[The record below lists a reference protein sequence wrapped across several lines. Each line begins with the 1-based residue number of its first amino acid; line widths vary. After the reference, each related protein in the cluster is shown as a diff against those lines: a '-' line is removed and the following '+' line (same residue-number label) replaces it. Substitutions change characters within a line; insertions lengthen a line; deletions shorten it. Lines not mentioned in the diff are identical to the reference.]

1 MERSPSRSNR
11 STSCVKLYLCSN
23 PEDSVVE
30 RRALRES
37 VFPRLRERCRQTLG
51 LDIRVIDPYESSDPS
66 RWPDQDTRQQLI
78 QECRESSAGPFL
90 LALVGHQYGS
100 GSLPGRVEVAE
111 YQQLLQQSQRAGG
124 GTRPLERL
132 YRRNENT
139 EPPSYRLQPHT
150 QAEEEEE
157 EEEEDESKMKDK
169 EEELKVFQSAV
180 SLCVQEGLMTPEK
193 AHSYY
198 RSALDADLRFSLE
211 SCRHA
216 DIIGRCLV
224 YVHKII
230 NATGLREEKK
240 QSKSDSELQ
249 MHLQTEFATPDQSSA
264 LMKPSDEHLLSQLC
278 DNFLPGFI
286 TSCHLL
292 VYTTTTECDR
302 RHGYTSARRRGY
314 AESLCQQVY
323 ADLLG
328 LIDSWIGRDS
338 TESPCASRVSH
349 LGDALAR
356 EWAEQEELC
365 ALLSRFYDIVR
376 PEEDE
381 VRAYVEQKDRQCS
394 LVVTGGPCTGKTV
407 LIAHCAQQIK
417 SWLADRDPVVIS
429 CFSNLS
435 VNSSPRHLL
444 SSLCYQIAHSYSR
457 HSDPCRKLDPKPDLH
472 LSQPTDTARDCS
484 NSDSP
489 LSATSN
495 LDPNNK
501 YSTGQ
506 QSPTVPEPDPNLSP
520 VLDPDLSY
528 KRRITNQCFRPNLS
542 LPHLKEHLSSL
553 LSLLPSPQQPLV
565 LILDGL
571 DQIKK
576 NYRPQIIQC
585 LPCPLPPEVKLI
597 LTSCSNR
604 THALE
609 AIKLRYQQ
617 CNPPPCTSNSS
628 LCANKKDCVQVEPRR
643 GYVCVELN
651 PVDRKQRANMLA
663 SLLSGSRRRVTSGQQ
678 ALLNR
683 ALTSCSLTLY
693 ARLLHIH
700 TSLWSSDSEVAESS
714 LPDGVHSS
722 ISALL
727 DHLEQKHGFPLVTRA
742 LSYLTLSRT
751 GLTEA
756 ELTDLLSIDDEVL
769 AQYVHQGDAPPSKM
783 RVPQVD
789 VERLLLDLKSFLIRR
804 TVGVTQVLFWVSRH
818 FELVLG
824 KRYLG
829 SHEVRKEIHS
839 AMVDYFSGRWACGR
853 AKPLPV
859 SQESGAN
866 KATTAVSTRDQMKIY
881 LDRQPAGQPFVFKSS
896 ETSTSSSKEAGRVN
910 LRKILELPHHLQ
922 ESNRWEEL
930 EQGLMMSLGFHQ
942 AMACAGRVGELVA
955 MLEWKE
961 GSPQLPLS
969 RERAL
974 LASILKSSACLLQSS
989 PLDLPTVIETR
1000 LLPYLGVY
1008 PELEGYIRE
1017 IRQER
1022 RKTGSGI
1029 GVVLC
1034 PAPSAVPSIQ
1044 CLPGDG
1050 GTKKVFVSEAVASEC
1065 GTVVEVKSDG
1075 SVWIWKACG
1084 CDVVELSLNRE
1095 QNKLK
1100 FAGVKSS
1107 GRFIL
1112 LLTHCNKLFLWD
1124 MQDLDML
1131 LEVKDPLKTEVTPHT
1146 LSKIEGF
1153 VACQEKFCVCWKGES
1168 FVSVFDLS
1176 TEPLTHFQCPSPVT
1190 CVICSSSGSYMYCG
1204 QEKGIVSIFDIS
1216 TYSLLGTCS
1225 NPNEN
1230 AVRSIILCEDKWE
1243 MSCIDSIGNISLWS
1257 VEAKTQGPFLV
1268 KESFSGGNTTKI
1280 LSTDYSYNIDTLLL
1294 CEAHQISLWDTCKW
1308 ELWDQF
1314 LAPQGRT
1321 FTQAALTQ
1329 DGPLFLALLD
1339 TCPLVMVWRI
1349 STGECVLSLDTGA
1362 NTQPLTLLRAATNVV
1377 SITHDGCLT
1386 AWDSE
1391 MIYAAGTAPKMGSG
1405 VVEVVAEPMGDW
1417 FYVTDRSEMV
1427 WRWSLQAE
1435 TPDANFLHDGPVEK
1449 LCLSPDNI
1457 QLVTLSAGEI
1467 YIWQT
1472 ETGQNTVRIR
1482 GSKAKDILVTP
1493 NSNIGV
1499 SLVERGLSQVW
1510 KLANGGIVCH
1520 IHLYLAEAQVSPE
1533 STFLFGLRHGDLLA
1547 ASLWSGSISKRFSC
1561 AEWSEHVVAF
1571 HMLPEHPDFVVVMAA
1586 SGAVYTWKVTEET
1599 VCRHFQLPYTVHCQ
1613 PQVFQISSNGNYA
1626 LLSID
1631 DNVITFMDLSQPRL
1645 SSLKAEGP
1653 VLKACL
1659 EKNGCYAVYITH
1671 TTTLGNGCVC
1681 DLHSKPLLITV
1692 RLADGGRVGR
1702 VCLCKNPLT
1711 LDVCEQLYVFVGF
1724 EDGSVGVYYIPDIVR
1739 NGGSVRRKE
1748 NLIGQKKQFPCDR
1761 EPLRCLPMAVP
1772 NVLWP

>member
-1 MERSPSRSNR
+1 FVHTRLQQHNGHIPSCCSR
-11 STSCVKLYLCSN
+11 CVHMAVL
-23 PEDSVVE
+23 
-30 RRALRES
+30 
-37 VFPRLRERCRQTLG
+37 Q
-51 LDIRVIDPYESSDPS
+51 
-66 RWPDQDTRQQLI
+66 
-78 QECRESSAGPFL
+78 
-90 LALVGHQYGS
+90 ALVGHQYGS

-150 QAEEEEE
+150 QVITL
-157 EEEEDESKMKDK
+157 SCGMKDK

-198 RSALDADLRFSLE
+198 RSGEVA
-211 SCRHA
+211 
-216 DIIGRCLV
+216 
-224 YVHKII
+224 
-230 NATGLREEKK
+230 
-240 QSKSDSELQ
+240 
-249 MHLQTEFATPDQSSA
+249 FATPDQSSA

-376 PEEDE
+376 
-381 VRAYVEQKDRQCS
+381 AYVEQKDRQCS

-407 LIAHCAQQIK
+407 LIAHCAQQ
-417 SWLADRDPVVIS
+417 VHG
-429 CFSNLS
+429 F
-435 VNSSPRHLL
+435 
-444 SSLCYQIAHSYSR
+444 
-457 HSDPCRKLDPKPDLH
+457 
-472 LSQPTDTARDCS
+472 
-484 NSDSP
+484 
-489 LSATSN
+489 
-495 LDPNNK
+495 
-501 YSTGQ
+501 
-506 QSPTVPEPDPNLSP
+506 PTVPEPDPNLSP

-597 LTSCSNR
+597 LT
-604 THALE
+604 
-609 AIKLRYQQ
+609 
-617 CNPPPCTSNSS
+617 